1 MEYSALIVAAGSGE
15 RLNLGYNKVLYQL
28 TEDKTILDQVLAVF
42 LTDSNCQQIVLVM
55 SKTDLY
61 PHITQYTS
69 GKVVLVLGGS
79 NRAESVLNGLMAVT
93 AEHVLIHDAA
103 RPYLTQALVNKL
115 LKELKNSK
123 ACIPVVP
130 LKDTIKQIQAHE
142 VVQTLKRTELF
153 AAQTPQAFQTA
164 LIFQSYLA
172 WHQDQRPVTDDAQV
186 VELYSDFPIKTVLGD
201 YQNIKITTS
210 EDLN

>member
-42 LTDSNCQQIVLVM
+42 LADNNCQQIVLVM

-103 RPYLTQALVNKL
+103 RPYLTQALIDEL
-115 LKELKNSK
+115 LNELKTNL

-130 LKDTIKQIQAHE
+130 LKDTIKQIQAHK
-142 VVQTLKRTELF
+142 VIQTLNRTELF

-164 LIFQSYLA
+164 LIYESYLA
-172 WHQDQRPVTDDAQV
+172 WHQNPQPVTDDAQV
-186 VELYSDFPIKTVLGD
+186 LELYYPTPIKTILGD